1 MNKLAVEYFD
11 GRSSRA
17 TPAWVHAEPSN
28 MGQDVVVTAQDDGRT
43 LKRAAAHTLRWPER
57 TQAGSRMA
65 RFATDESVHTK
76 DAAAWDA
83 FASAARP
90 HTESWV
96 ITAQQQW
103 RWVGAALVLTVGI
116 LWAAYQWGIPAA
128 SRGALVLI
136 PQSVDKSIGDIAEKQ
151 VDGMLTPTA
160 LSKEEQDAW
169 RKKFADVVAKSHG
182 PAHPGNNPA
191 PTYKL
196 EFRKFKEGPNAFA
209 LPGGTMVMTDE
220 LIALAAKE
228 PALQDHIVLGVLAH
242 ELGHVKYRHGMQH
255 LVSSSILGLVAT
267 VVWGDF
273 SSVIAA
279 VPLWLGQAS
288 YSRDAERQADE
299 ESRRIM
305 AAAGLNP
312 MGMVKFFELMRA
324 DQAAKK
330 EAKEIATG
338 KTGKKEDQDALNESS
353 IPIGISTH
361 PSDEERMAAFR
372 KAAGASAAK

>member
-1 MNKLAVEYFD
+1 MSGMNKLAVDFFD

-28 MGQDVVVTAQDDGRT
+28 MGQDVVVTAQDDGRV

-65 RFATDESVHTK
+65 RFPTDESVNTK
-76 DAAAWDA
+76 DVAAWDA
-83 FASAARP
+83 FAAAARP
-90 HTESWV
+90 HNESWV
-96 ITAQQQW
+96 VGAQQQW
-103 RWVGAALVLTVGI
+103 RWVAAALVATIGI
-116 LWAAYQWGIPAA
+116 LWAGYQWGIPAA
-128 SRGALVLI
+128 SRGALTLI
-136 PQSVDKSIGDIAEKQ
+136 PQSVDKSIGEVAEKQ
-151 VDGMLTPTA
+151 VDDMLKPTA

-169 RKKFADVVAKSHG
+169 RAKFAEVIAKSHG
-182 PAHPGNNPA
+182 PANPA
-191 PTYKL
+191 PAYKL

-273 SSVIAA
+273 SSVVAA
-279 VPLWLGQAS
+279 IPLWLGQAS

-324 DQAAKK
+324 DQKAR
-330 EAKEIATG
+330 EVATKG
-338 KTGKKEDQDALNESS
+338 RSTDDPDALNESS